1 MNIRE
6 LTENGL
12 AGVMAR
18 PIAGRLARKAAEK
31 ETEKEIGA
39 VAVPRVKAQAQ
50 AIAKTQEK
58 EKPQVATG
66 IIFGR
71 FNPPHKGHK
80 AAWQMASKCAYW
92 YVGTNESTQGPK
104 DPLPYDVK
112 VQAMLTVWPGIKG
125 HLVSEISWLTLAS
138 RCFDKHKDSTALIC
152 FTDEDWVTKT
162 IQQYNGVKGAHGF
175 YKFDE
180 ITQQP
185 TPRLSSATALRTAV
199 QSGDRDAFTKAAG
212 ISSET
217 PVAGHPYFDLVAYYL
232 AQFPE
237 KVKKVKETRMSAAVK
252 LQRAWDR
259 ERAKSSA
266 SHERAQA
273 VLAQARAD
281 FEKKQSTEKAKAE
294 FEKEK
299 TVADEGMMSFLTKPL
314 AQKAAEKSTEKTF
327 VSRAGTAGPNPWSPT
342 LPPSIMPPEIKML
355 INKVQNKV
363 PLRPDE
369 YAKLQSYQ
377 AFKNVELKSLK
388 EKQLTKHD
396 EITER
401 FLDNLTNALLDE
413 AKGGTKPIDKEKKA
427 AMKNATTIPGLN
439 MATGSMYMNYRMGI
453 ALAGAPDFPTKME
466 ADNWIG
472 GDPLISS
479 YTQEEFEMVKA
490 AAAQV
495 GAGTIQNWTGDRS
508 KEVADVNK
516 ASITAKVK
524 RNKYGV

>member
-199 QSGDRDAFTKAAG
+199 QSGDRNAFTKAAG

-237 KVKKVKETRMSAAVK
+237 KVKKIKETARMSAAVK

-266 SHERAQA
+266 SYERERVRRELQGISDRMKP
-273 VLAQARAD
+273 Q
-281 FEKKQSTEKAKAE
+281 EEPKKAPSLSK
-294 FEKEK
+294 
-299 TVADEGMMSFLTKPL
+299 DEM
-314 AQKAAEKSTEKTF
+314 
-327 VSRAGTAGPNPWSPT
+327 
-342 LPPSIMPPEIKML
+342 
-355 INKVQNKV
+355 
-363 PLRPDE
+363 
-369 YAKLQSYQ
+369 
-377 AFKNVELKSLK
+377 
-388 EKQLTKHD
+388 
-396 EITER
+396 TER
-401 FLDNLTNALLDE
+401 FLDSLTNALLDE
-413 AKGGTKPIDKEKKA
+413 AKGGTKPIHGHHKA
-427 AMKNATTIPGLN
+427 AIKNATTFPGMN
-439 MATGSMYMNYRMGI
+439 QSTGSAYLGYRMGI
-453 ALAGAPDFPTKME
+453 ALAGAPDYPTKQE

-472 GDPLISS
+472 GDPLLSP
-479 YTQEEFEMVKA
+479 YTDEENEMINTA
-490 AAAQV
+490 AKQV
-495 GAGTIQNWTGDRS
+495 GGGKRQTWSNNRS
-508 KEVADVNK
+508 LETADVNK
-516 ASITAKVK
+516 TSTVAKPK

>member
-1 MNIRE
+1 MFQHHGHLGVKMNIRE

-31 ETEKEIGA
+31 ETEKEI

-138 RCFDKHKDSTALIC
+138 HCFDKHKDSTALIC

-199 QSGDRDAFTKAAG
+199 QSGDRNAFTKAAG

-237 KVKKVKETRMSAAVK
+237 KVKKVKETRMSPQVK
-252 LQRAWDR
+252 LQRAWER
-259 ERAKSSA
+259 EQAKSTA
-266 SHERAQA
+266 SRQ
-273 VLAQARAD
+273 RAD
-281 FEKKQSTEKAKAE
+281 QAKAE
-294 FEKEK
+294 FEKEWK
-299 TVADEGMMSFLTKPL
+299 AKQEKEKSVDEGMMSFLAKPL
-314 AQKAAEKSTEKTF
+314 AQKAAEKTF
-327 VSRAGTAGPNPWSPT
+327 VSRVPPPAGPLKT
-342 LPPSIMPPEIKML
+342 GEIPPDIKML
-355 INKVQNKV
+355 INKLQNKV

-369 YAKLQSYQ
+369 YAKLQAYQ
-377 AFKNVELKSLK
+377 AFKNAELQSLK
-388 EKQLTKHD
+388 EKQLTKSD
-396 EITER
+396 EMTER
-401 FLDNLTNALLDE
+401 FLDNLTSALLDE

>member
-1 MNIRE
+1 LFQHHGHLGVKMNIRE

-199 QSGDRDAFTKAAG
+199 QSGDRNAFTKAAG

-237 KVKKVKETRMSAAVK
+237 KVKKVKETRMSSQVK
-252 LQRAWDR
+252 LQRAWER
-259 ERAKSSA
+259 EQAKSTA
-266 SHERAQA
+266 SRQ
-273 VLAQARAD
+273 RAD
-281 FEKKQSTEKAKAE
+281 QAKAE
-294 FEKEK
+294 FEKEWK
-299 TVADEGMMSFLTKPL
+299 AKHQKDTLTK
-314 AQKAAEKSTEKTF
+314 
-327 VSRAGTAGPNPWSPT
+327 
-342 LPPSIMPPEIKML
+342 
-355 INKVQNKV
+355 
-363 PLRPDE
+363 DE
-369 YAKLQSYQ
+369 
-377 AFKNVELKSLK
+377 V
-388 EKQLTKHD
+388 H
-396 EITER
+396 ER
-401 FLDNLTNALLDE
+401 FIDNLTSALLDE
-413 AKGGTKPIDKEKKA
+413 AKGKGGMKKIEKDMKA
-427 AMKNATTIPGLN
+427 SMKNATTLPGLN
-439 MATGSMYMNYRMGI
+439 MSTGSAYLNYRMGL
-453 ALAGAPDFPTKME
+453 ALAGAPDFPTKMA

-479 YTQEEFEMVKA
+479 YTQEEYEMVKA
-490 AAAQV
+490 AALQV
-495 GAGTIQNWTGDRS
+495 GAGTIENWTGDRS
-508 KEVADVNK
+508 KEIADVNK
-516 ASITAKVK
+516 TSITAKVK

>member
-31 ETEKEIGA
+31 ETEKEIGT

-138 RCFDKHKDSTALIC
+138 HCFDKHKDSTTLIC

-199 QSGDRDAFTKAAG
+199 QSGDRNAFTKAAG

-237 KVKKVKETRMSAAVK
+237 KVKKVKETRMSPQVK
-252 LQRAWDR
+252 LQRAWER
-259 ERAKSSA
+259 EQAKSTA
-266 SHERAQA
+266 SRQ
-273 VLAQARAD
+273 RAD
-281 FEKKQSTEKAKAE
+281 QAKAE
-294 FEKEK
+294 FEKEWK
-299 TVADEGMMSFLTKPL
+299 AKQQKDHLTK
-314 AQKAAEKSTEKTF
+314 
-327 VSRAGTAGPNPWSPT
+327 
-342 LPPSIMPPEIKML
+342 
-355 INKVQNKV
+355 
-363 PLRPDE
+363 DE
-369 YAKLQSYQ
+369 M
-377 AFKNVELKSLK
+377 
-388 EKQLTKHD
+388 H
-396 EITER
+396 ER
-401 FLDNLTNALLDE
+401 FLDSLTNALLDE
-413 AKGGTKPIDKEKKA
+413 AKGGTKPIDKDKKA
-427 AMKNATTIPGLN
+427 AMKNATTVPGLN
-439 MATGSMYMNYRMGI
+439 MSTGSAYKNYRMGI
-453 ALAGAPDFPTKME
+453 ALAGAPDYPTKMA

-495 GAGTIQNWTGDRS
+495 GAGTIQNWSGDRS
-508 KEVADVNK
+508 KEIADVNK
-516 ASITAKVK
+516 TSITAKVK

>member
-31 ETEKEIGA
+31 ETEIGA

-138 RCFDKHKDSTALIC
+138 HCFNKHKDSTALIC

-175 YKFDE
+175 YKFDQ

-199 QSGDRDAFTKAAG
+199 QSGDRNAFTKAAG

-237 KVKKVKETRMSAAVK
+237 KVKKVKETRMSPQVK
-252 LQRAWDR
+252 LQRAWER
-259 ERAKSSA
+259 EQAKSTA
-266 SHERAQA
+266 SRQ
-273 VLAQARAD
+273 RAD
-281 FEKKQSTEKAKAE
+281 QAKAE
-294 FEKEK
+294 FEKEWK
-299 TVADEGMMSFLTKPL
+299 AKQQKDHLTK
-314 AQKAAEKSTEKTF
+314 
-327 VSRAGTAGPNPWSPT
+327 
-342 LPPSIMPPEIKML
+342 
-355 INKVQNKV
+355 
-363 PLRPDE
+363 DE
-369 YAKLQSYQ
+369 M
-377 AFKNVELKSLK
+377 
-388 EKQLTKHD
+388 H
-396 EITER
+396 ER
-401 FLDNLTNALLDE
+401 FLDSLTNALLDE
-413 AKGGTKPIDKEKKA
+413 AKGGTKPIDKDKKA
-427 AMKNATTIPGLN
+427 AMKNATTLPGLN

-495 GAGTIQNWTGDRS
+495 GAGTIQNWSGDRS
-508 KEVADVNK
+508 KEIADVNK
-516 ASITAKVK
+516 TSITAKVK

>member
-1 MNIRE
+1 LFQHHGHLGVKMNIRE

-199 QSGDRDAFTKAAG
+199 QSGDRNAFTKAAG

-237 KVKKVKETRMSAAVK
+237 KVKKVKETRMSSQVK
-252 LQRAWDR
+252 LQRAWER
-259 ERAKSSA
+259 EQAKSTA
-266 SHERAQA
+266 SRQ
-273 VLAQARAD
+273 RAD
-281 FEKKQSTEKAKAE
+281 QAKAE
-294 FEKEK
+294 FEKEWK
-299 TVADEGMMSFLTKPL
+299 AKQQKDHLTK
-314 AQKAAEKSTEKTF
+314 
-327 VSRAGTAGPNPWSPT
+327 
-342 LPPSIMPPEIKML
+342 
-355 INKVQNKV
+355 
-363 PLRPDE
+363 DE
-369 YAKLQSYQ
+369 M
-377 AFKNVELKSLK
+377 
-388 EKQLTKHD
+388 H
-396 EITER
+396 ER
-401 FLDNLTNALLDE
+401 FLDSLTNALLDE
-413 AKGGTKPIDKEKKA
+413 AKGGTKPIDKDKKA

-508 KEVADVNK
+508 KEIADVNK
-516 ASITAKVK
+516 TSITAKVK

>member
-199 QSGDRDAFTKAAG
+199 QSGDRNAFTKAAG

-237 KVKKVKETRMSAAVK
+237 KVKKVKETRMSSQVK
-252 LQRAWDR
+252 LQRAWER
-259 ERAKSSA
+259 EQAKSTA
-266 SHERAQA
+266 SRQ
-273 VLAQARAD
+273 RAD
-281 FEKKQSTEKAKAE
+281 QAKAE
-294 FEKEK
+294 FEKEWK
-299 TVADEGMMSFLTKPL
+299 AKQQKDHLTK
-314 AQKAAEKSTEKTF
+314 
-327 VSRAGTAGPNPWSPT
+327 
-342 LPPSIMPPEIKML
+342 
-355 INKVQNKV
+355 
-363 PLRPDE
+363 DE
-369 YAKLQSYQ
+369 M
-377 AFKNVELKSLK
+377 
-388 EKQLTKHD
+388 H
-396 EITER
+396 ER
-401 FLDNLTNALLDE
+401 FLDSLTNALLDE
-413 AKGGTKPIDKEKKA
+413 AKGGTKHIDKEKKA

-439 MATGSMYMNYRMGI
+439 MATGSAYMNYRMGI

>member
-12 AGVMAR
+12 AGAIAR

-58 EKPQVATG
+58 EKPQLATG

-138 RCFDKHKDSTALIC
+138 HCFDKHKDSTTLIC

-175 YKFDE
+175 YQFDE

-199 QSGDRDAFTKAAG
+199 QSGDRNAFTKAAG

-237 KVKKVKETRMSAAVK
+237 KAKKVKETARMSAAVK

-266 SHERAQA
+266 SYERERVRRELQGI
-273 VLAQARAD
+273 AD
-281 FEKKQSTEKAKAE
+281 RMKPEEPKKAPSLSN
-294 FEKEK
+294 
-299 TVADEGMMSFLTKPL
+299 DEM
-314 AQKAAEKSTEKTF
+314 
-327 VSRAGTAGPNPWSPT
+327 
-342 LPPSIMPPEIKML
+342 
-355 INKVQNKV
+355 
-363 PLRPDE
+363 
-369 YAKLQSYQ
+369 
-377 AFKNVELKSLK
+377 
-388 EKQLTKHD
+388 H
-396 EITER
+396 ER

-413 AKGGTKPIDKEKKA
+413 ASSNKMHKHHLDASQGYFRIRDVGGYDRTYHLNRTMMAA
-427 AMKNATTIPGLN
+427 AMADGKSKKKVDMPPDSWVEKYNVAFPYTDEEHLMMYQAMATIP
-439 MATGSMYMNYRMGI
+439 T
-453 ALAGAPDFPTKME
+453 D
-466 ADNWIG
+466 G
-472 GDPLISS
+472 GEL
-479 YTQEEFEMVKA
+479 EKR
-490 AAAQV
+490 
-495 GAGTIQNWTGDRS
+495 GKS
-508 KEVADVNK
+508 KEPNDTNKTSPVAK
-516 ASITAKVK
+516 PK

>member
-12 AGVMAR
+12 AGAIAR

-58 EKPQVATG
+58 EKPQLATG

-138 RCFDKHKDSTALIC
+138 HCFDKHKDSTTLIC

-199 QSGDRDAFTKAAG
+199 QSGDRNAFTKAAG

-237 KVKKVKETRMSAAVK
+237 KAKKVKETARMSAAVK

-266 SHERAQA
+266 SYERERVRRELQGI
-273 VLAQARAD
+273 AD
-281 FEKKQSTEKAKAE
+281 RMKPEEPKKA
-294 FEKEK
+294 
-299 TVADEGMMSFLTKPL
+299 
-314 AQKAAEKSTEKTF
+314 
-327 VSRAGTAGPNPWSPT
+327 
-342 LPPSIMPPEIKML
+342 PSL
-355 INKVQNKV
+355 SN
-363 PLRPDE
+363 
-369 YAKLQSYQ
+369 
-377 AFKNVELKSLK
+377 
-388 EKQLTKHD
+388 D

-401 FLDNLTNALLDE
+401 FLDSLTNALLDE
-413 AKGGTKPIDKEKKA
+413 AKGGTQPIHSHHKA
-427 AMKNATTIPGLN
+427 AIKNATTFPSMN
-439 MATGSMYMNYRMGI
+439 QSTGSAYLGYRMGV
-453 ALAGAPDFPTKME
+453 ALAGAPDYPTKQE

-472 GDPLISS
+472 GDPLLSP
-479 YTQEEFEMVKA
+479 YTDEENEMINQA
-490 AAAQV
+490 AKQV
-495 GAGTIQNWTGDRS
+495 GGGKRQTWSNNRS
-508 KEVADVNK
+508 LETADVNK
-516 ASITAKVK
+516 ISTVAKPK

>member
-138 RCFDKHKDSTALIC
+138 HCFDKHKDSTALIC

-199 QSGDRDAFTKAAG
+199 QSGDRNAFTKAAG

-237 KVKKVKETRMSAAVK
+237 KVKKVKETRMSPQVK
-252 LQRAWDR
+252 LQRAWER
-259 ERAKSSA
+259 EQAKSTA
-266 SHERAQA
+266 SRQRA
-273 VLAQARAD
+273 
-281 FEKKQSTEKAKAE
+281 EKAKAE
-294 FEKEK
+294 FEKEWK
-299 TVADEGMMSFLTKPL
+299 DKKAQSLSKDE
-314 AQKAAEKSTEKTF
+314 
-327 VSRAGTAGPNPWSPT
+327 VN
-342 LPPSIMPPEIKML
+342 
-355 INKVQNKV
+355 
-363 PLRPDE
+363 
-369 YAKLQSYQ
+369 
-377 AFKNVELKSLK
+377 
-388 EKQLTKHD
+388 
-396 EITER
+396 ER
-401 FLDNLTNALLDE
+401 FLDNLTSALLDE
-413 AKGGTKPIDKEKKA
+413 AKGGTKYIDKEKKA
-427 AMKNATTIPGLN
+427 AMKNALTLPALN
-439 MATGSMYMNYRMGI
+439 MSTGSGGAYMNYRMAI

-479 YTQEEFEMVKA
+479 YTEEEFEMVKA
-490 AAAQV
+490 AAVQV
-495 GAGTIQNWTGDRS
+495 GAGTIENWSGNRS
-508 KEVADVNK
+508 KEIADVNK
-516 ASITAKVK
+516 TSITAKVK

>member
-1 MNIRE
+1 LFQHHGHLGVKMNIRE

-199 QSGDRDAFTKAAG
+199 QSGDRNAFTKAAG

-237 KVKKVKETRMSAAVK
+237 KVKKVKETRMSSQVK
-252 LQRAWDR
+252 LQRAWER
-259 ERAKSSA
+259 EQAKSTA
-266 SHERAQA
+266 SRQ
-273 VLAQARAD
+273 RAD
-281 FEKKQSTEKAKAE
+281 QAKAE
-294 FEKEK
+294 FEKEWK
-299 TVADEGMMSFLTKPL
+299 AKQQKDHLTK
-314 AQKAAEKSTEKTF
+314 
-327 VSRAGTAGPNPWSPT
+327 
-342 LPPSIMPPEIKML
+342 
-355 INKVQNKV
+355 
-363 PLRPDE
+363 DE
-369 YAKLQSYQ
+369 M
-377 AFKNVELKSLK
+377 
-388 EKQLTKHD
+388 H
-396 EITER
+396 ER
-401 FLDNLTNALLDE
+401 FLDSLTNALLDE
-413 AKGGTKPIDKEKKA
+413 AKGGTKHIDKEKKA

-439 MATGSMYMNYRMGI
+439 MATGSAYMNYRMGI